1 MFNRTL
7 RSFVPAVYDNVIEM
21 EEIFRT
27 EDRAMFLTR
36 TEMASAFANTFVL
49 TSNET
54 GVIMFETMLGITAN
68 PATEDLEFR
77 RQRVLSRISTS
88 PPFTFRYLQ
97 NKLGEVIGVD
107 AWKAYIDYDK
117 YTLYVESSSEDQKWF
132 SEVMF
137 TVNRVKPCNMVFINV
152 PYTPSVIN
160 VNEEVSYDY
169 KAWSYRLGS
178 WKLGQHAF
186 TSIIEGGVIKMA
198 QTNSVLQALLN
209 STANFVASDISK
221 VLLNDSVT
229 ITQFKTKK
237 VADNVVSLE
246 YEVTPSMTTTITNL
260 KLLRADGTVLTQ
272 SAVYVP
278 VTDTGI
284 SKHIITVKEGA

>member
-77 RQRVLSRISTS
+77 RQRVLTRISTT
-88 PPFTFRYLQ
+88 PPFTFQYLK
-97 NKLGEVIGVD
+97 NKLNEIIGVD
-107 AWKAYIDYDK
+107 AWKAYIDYAN
-117 YTLYVESSSEDQKWF
+117 YTLYVESSSENQNWF
-132 SEVMF
+132 SEVIF
-137 TVNRVKPCNMVFINV
+137 TINRVKPCNMVFINV

-160 VNEEVSYDY
+160 VSEEVAYDR
-169 KAWSYRLGS
+169 KSWSYRLGS
-178 WKLGQHAF
+178 WKLGHTPFA
-186 TSIIEGGVIKMA
+186 SIIQGGVIKMA

-237 VADNVVSLE
+237 VADNVVSVE
-246 YEVTPSMTTTITNL
+246 YEVTPSMATTITNL

-278 VTDTGI
+278 VTDTII
-284 SKHIITVKEGA
+284 SKHTITVKEGA